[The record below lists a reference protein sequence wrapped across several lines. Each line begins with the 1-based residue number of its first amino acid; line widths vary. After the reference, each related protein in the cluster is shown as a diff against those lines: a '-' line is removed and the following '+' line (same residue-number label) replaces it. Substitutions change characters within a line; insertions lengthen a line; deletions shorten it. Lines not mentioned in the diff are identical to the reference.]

1 MIVKHL
7 EQLLGT
13 AAEVDTEGWTSRRFI
28 LKQDGMGYSVHDT
41 LIKEGAVL
49 EMEYRNHLET
59 VYCVEGAGEITD
71 LASGETH
78 QIRAGTLYA
87 LNRHDRHIL
96 RANKGCAMRMVCI
109 FNPPLTG
116 LEVHDDDGAY
126 PLVEDAG
133 SGTTPL

>member
-28 LKQDGMGYSVHDT
+28 LRQDGMGYSVHDT

-71 LASGETH
+71 LTSGEVH
-78 QIRAGTLYA
+78 PIRAGTLYA

-116 LEVHDDDGAY
+116 LEVHDAGGAY
-126 PLVEDAG
+126 PLVEDEG
-133 SGTTPL
+133 PLAAPL